1 MTKLMPKQLN
11 KPKFILNK
19 QLNIIQ
25 YILVIVKKNTKRITN
40 M

>member
-1 MTKLMPKQLN
+1 MPKQLN

>member
-1 MTKLMPKQLN
+1 MTKLMQKQLN
-11 KPKFILNK
+11 KTQFILNK
-19 QLNIIQ
+19 QLSIIQ